1 MKLRDKVAIVTG
13 GGQGIGE
20 GIVRC
25 LAEEG
30 AKVAIIDL
38 NGENARQLAGEVE
51 ATGRK
56 SLAIEADCTDN
67 AQVVKAVADTV
78 ACFGQL
84 DILVNNVGGTRAGHP
99 DITTRTE
106 EEWQWSYD
114 INLKS
119 TIIMTKAVA
128 PHLIRKK
135 SGKIVNIASGAAR
148 QPAGGFIMPYA
159 TFKSGVVALSRNT
172 AAELAGAN
180 VNVNCIIPG
189 LVYTPMW
196 AQGATVRHSMAV
208 KQARESGSDWGL
220 SVEELEKMTPYEWWL
235 RFVVAPAIP
244 LKREQTTEDIGKA
257 VVFLASED
265 ARNITGQALAVNGG
279 EVMD

>member
-1 MKLRDKVAIVTG
+1 MKLKDKVAIVTG

-25 LAEEG
+25 LADEG
-30 AKVAIIDL
+30 AHVAIIDL
-38 NGENARQLAGEVE
+38 NGETAQRLAGELE
-51 ATGRK
+51 AMGRR
-56 SLAIEADCTDN
+56 SLAIEADCTEN
-67 AQVVKAVADTV
+67 AQVVKAVADTMGH
-78 ACFGQL
+78 FGQL
-84 DILVNNVGGTRAGHP
+84 DILVNNVGGTKPRPTNIA
-99 DITTRTE
+99 TRTE

-128 PHLIRKK
+128 PHLMSQK
-135 SGKIVNIASGAAR
+135 SGKIVNISSGAAK
-148 QPAGGFIMPYA
+148 QAAAGPVMPYA
-159 TFKSGVVALSRNT
+159 TFKAGVVALSRNI

-180 VNVNCIIPG
+180 INVNCIIPG
-189 LVYTPMW
+189 LVYTPLW
-196 AQGATVRHSMAV
+196 AQGATYQHSMAV
-208 KQARESGSDWGL
+208 KQARESGSDRGL

-235 RFVVAPAIP
+235 RFIVAPVIP

-257 VVFLASED
+257 VVFLVSAD
-265 ARNITGQALAVNGG
+265 AKNITGQALSVNGG

>member
-1 MKLRDKVAIVTG
+1 MKLEDKVAIVTG

-30 AKVAIIDL
+30 AHVAIIDL
-38 NGENARQLAGEVE
+38 NGENARRLAGEVE
-51 ATGRK
+51 AMGRK

-67 AQVVKAVADTV
+67 TQVVKAVEDTV
-78 ACFGQL
+78 ATFGQL
-84 DILVNNVGGTRAGHP
+84 DILINNVGGNKGGSSN
-99 DITTRTE
+99 ITNRTE

-128 PHLIRKK
+128 PHFIRQK
-135 SGKIVNIASGAAR
+135 SGKIINISSGAAI
-148 QPAGGFIMPYA
+148 QPVGGGTMPYA
-159 TFKSGVVALSRNT
+159 TFKAAGKVLTRNL

-180 VNVNCIIPG
+180 INVNCILPG
-189 LVYTPMW
+189 LVYTPLW
-196 AQGATVRHSMAV
+196 AQGATSMHSTAV
-208 KQARESGSDWGL
+208 KQARESGSAGGL
-220 SVEELEKMTPYEWWL
+220 DLEELEKMTPHEWWL

-257 VVFLASED
+257 AVFLVSED
-265 ARNITGQALAVNGG
+265 AKNVTGQALSVNGG
-279 EVMD
+279 EFM